1 MANSLR
7 REWKGQFGQGTSLA
21 PKTEASYQGCPRAGG
36 RERCIV
42 WRSSSS
48 SGVHVTFRLLSLVSE
63 LEKLEHVLGFDQ
75 TTTKQP
81 ELQRSIFLPIL
92 SSVMPLGF
100 LLVTAEP
107 GDKVT
112 LDEFQEG
119 TRDWYNNEHVPLR
132 LNHLPSFLTGAR
144 FSAADGGTPSWL
156 AVYDIDD
163 TATFAHESYTRL
175 RANRSP
181 REANLVQRLAILDR
195 RTYEVVADSGEST
208 LTSSYK
214 PENPTK
220 HVVTQW
226 LNLPA
231 DSESDKA
238 FEAWSAAVFR
248 ALSGVEGWVRTRTYK
263 CIDNLKTGL
272 RIPAGPE
279 AQIVPKYLAVHG
291 TYLLIPFRS
300 THANAEGIEVL
311 SLSVADLPG
320 FVAGAN
326 PGSQATIEETRTW
339 DLYRAYPCIAQGNL
353 AA

>member
-1 MANSLR
+1 
-7 REWKGQFGQGTSLA
+7 
-21 PKTEASYQGCPRAGG
+21 
-36 RERCIV
+36 
-42 WRSSSS
+42 
-48 SGVHVTFRLLSLVSE
+48 
-63 LEKLEHVLGFDQ
+63 
-75 TTTKQP
+75 
-81 ELQRSIFLPIL
+81 
-92 SSVMPLGF
+92 MPLGF

-112 LDEFQEG
+112 LDEFQ
-119 TRDWYNNEHVPLR
+119 DWYNNEHVPLR

-144 FSAADGGTPSWL
+144 FRAADSGIPSWL

-195 RTYEVVADSGEST
+195 RTYEIVADSGEST

-279 AQIVPKYLAVHG
+279 AQIVPKYLAVH
-291 TYLLIPFRS
+291 
-300 THANAEGIEVL
+300 EVL
-311 SLSVADLPG
+311 SLSVADSPG

-353 AA
+353 AV